1 MNEDKFKEKLSTEQY
16 KILREKGTE
25 APWSGKYVNEKSE
38 GMYKC
43 AACGNALFSS
53 DTKFDS
59 NTGWPSFDEALP
71 GSVEY
76 VEDSSMG
83 MHRTEVVCSKCKS
96 HLGHVFSDGPTE
108 SGRRYCMNS
117 VCLELEEKK

>member
-1 MNEDKFKEKLSTEQY
+1 MNEDKFKEKLSTEQN
-16 KILREKGTE
+16 KILRENGTE
-25 APWSGKYVNEKSE
+25 APWSGKHVNEKSE

-59 NTGWPSFDEALP
+59 NTGWASFDEALP

-117 VCLELEEKK
+117 VCLELEEK